1 MQNFDKYTE
10 EMRQFEKSSLFSKH
24 YTRLIKGIKTRTQD
38 EPVTSREIEKRLNLS
53 GSQIRR
59 LIQHGRR
66 NGVQIASGD
75 QGYYIAENYEQLL
88 GTIQHLKERRN
99 SLHYTIVKM
108 REGSGQIKQMEMFV

>member
-10 EMRQFEKSSLFSKH
+10 EMRQFEKSSLFSK
-24 YTRLIKGIKTRTQD
+24 YYIKLIREIRETSED
-38 EPVTSREIEKRLNLS
+38 EPVTSREIEARMNIS

-66 NGVQIASGD
+66 NGVQIASSD
-75 QGYYIAENYEQLL
+75 QGYYIAGNYEQLL
-88 GTIQHLKERRN
+88 GTLQHLKERRN
-99 SLHYTIVKM
+99 SLHFTIVKM